1 MRARIHFLASLV
13 GCSTALTATKAW
25 AGMPSPVL
33 SDWAE
38 IRIETIS
45 FFIVVI
51 LLGAGVVCL
60 LWNSLAKDFTAL
72 PRLKYRRA
80 LAMVVLL
87 GLFLAVLLTM
97 IAAARELLTP
107 GAWQKQG
114 VLYKVSPPPAKT
126 DETPA
131 PSPPSAVS
139 RQLRERYAPLAALQK
154 ALWAYATAHDGRFPE
169 KLEKTDGKNP
179 ADIQSS
185 FWGVYGKE
193 GMRYL
198 YVPGQSIYQNRVQ
211 RKYPVPAKGMDPGA
225 VETEMTENVAN
236 PKPPRILVYEPDAF
250 DGERLALRTD
260 GKIVS
265 LPDAELHQQLSEKP

>member
-13 GCSTALTATKAW
+13 GCSTALTTTKAW

-45 FFIVVI
+45 FFIVVV

-114 VLYKVSPPPAKT
+114 VLYKVAPPPAKT

-131 PSPPSAVS
+131 TSPPTAVPQ
-139 RQLRERYAPLAALQK
+139 QLRERFVRLAALQK
-154 ALWAYATAHDGRFPE
+154 AIWAYAKAHDGRFPE
-169 KLEKTDGKNP
+169 KLEKTDKTLP
-179 ADIQSS
+179 ADIKAS
-185 FWGVYGKE
+185 FWNVPGKE
-193 GMRYL
+193 GMQYL
-198 YVPGQSIYQNRVQ
+198 YVPGQRIYQNKIQ
-211 RKYPVPAKGMDPGA
+211 HTYKVPPKGMDPGA
-225 VETEMTENVAN
+225 GETEVTENIAN
-236 PKPPRILVYEPDAF
+236 PKLPRILVYEPEAF

-265 LPDAELHQQLSEKP
+265 LPAAELQQQLLEKR